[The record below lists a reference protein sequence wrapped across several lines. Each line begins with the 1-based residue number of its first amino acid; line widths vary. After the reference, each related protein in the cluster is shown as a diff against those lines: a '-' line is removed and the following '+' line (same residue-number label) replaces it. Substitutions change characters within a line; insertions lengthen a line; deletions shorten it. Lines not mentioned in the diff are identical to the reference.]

1 MVGGWRCRR
10 SGSQIPDNCQITVCI
25 GFVAR
30 AWKAPGFPLLSA
42 TGENMSHPPLGNE
55 LPELEVTTPET
66 CTAASGW
73 AGGLR
78 VLGVLRT
85 VAPVAR

>member
-1 MVGGWRCRR
+1 MDGGWVEVQEER
-10 SGSQIPDNCQITVCI
+10 IPDPDNCQITVCI

-55 LPELEVTTPET
+55 FPELEVTTPET

-73 AGGLR
+73 GAQGIR
-78 VLGVLRT
+78 C
-85 VAPVAR
+85 PSDSCSSC